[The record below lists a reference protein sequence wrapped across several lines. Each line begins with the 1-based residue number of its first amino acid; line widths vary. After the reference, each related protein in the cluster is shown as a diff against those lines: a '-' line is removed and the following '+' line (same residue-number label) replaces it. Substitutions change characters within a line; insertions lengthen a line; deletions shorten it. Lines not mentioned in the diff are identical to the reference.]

1 MAGSKVGRDAIDV
14 CGVEGCRRLDG
25 RRGKAPET
33 NKKERLHGSPR
44 KGGAILKLVYLHD
57 IRRTPAS

>member
-1 MAGSKVGRDAIDV
+1 MAGSEVGRDAIDV

-33 NKKERLHGSPR
+33 NKKTGKR
-44 KGGAILKLVYLHD
+44 KGFTDPREKGGPY
-57 IRRTPAS
+57 